1 MYWRVN
7 VNYNI
12 GVKVSFIVQCIT
24 RDGHLND
31 LCLPGRILPGYNP
44 AMIKSLSLI
53 LCSCLLLAGCITTQS
68 SSGSHHDRVSREIA
82 EILAK
87 SEQDVTVGDNIKI
100 TVNLLTTSVTDYFAI
115 NALLQRTYGDVTV
128 TNRPEIDTESGLQI
142 VVAGEDFRAQLDIAK
157 RKLKSSEDSELFLVL
172 ADGAT
177 GYINIG
183 REIAVPRFY
192 YFGRWYNS
200 INYEF
205 RKAGRSLKITARKL
219 PSGLIEMEL
228 TPVFSRFLSDGGD
241 LEMTEL
247 STTVRARPGQTVVI
261 GGDTDSDENVAQAL
275 LGYSKTG
282 EMKETLITATPQI
295 R

>member
-1 MYWRVN
+1 M
-7 VNYNI
+7 
-12 GVKVSFIVQCIT
+12 IT
-24 RDGHLND
+24 GGGHFND
-31 LCLPGRILPGYNP
+31 LCLLRHIPAGYNP
-44 AMIKSLSLI
+44 AMIKSLILI
-53 LCSCLLLAGCITTQS
+53 LCFCLLLVGCITSQT

-87 SEQDVTVGDNIKI
+87 SEQDATVGDNIRI
-100 TVNLLTTSVTDYFAI
+100 TVNLLTTSVKDYFAI

-128 TNRPEIDTESGLQI
+128 TNRPEINTESGLQI
-142 VVAGEDFRAQLDIAK
+142 GVAGENFRAQLDIAK
-157 RKLKSSEDSELFLVL
+157 RNLKSSEDSELFLLL

-183 REIAVPRFY
+183 REIAVPRFF

-228 TPVFSRFLSDGGD
+228 TPVFSKFLNDGGD

-247 STTVRARPGQTVVI
+247 STTVRARPGQIVVI
-261 GGDTDSDENVAQAL
+261 GGDTDSDENVARAL
-275 LGYSKTG
+275 LGYGKMG
-282 EMKETLITATPQI
+282 EMKETLITATPHI
-295 R
+295 K

>member
-1 MYWRVN
+1 M
-7 VNYNI
+7 
-12 GVKVSFIVQCIT
+12 VSYLLRHISS
-24 RDGHLND
+24 
-31 LCLPGRILPGYNP
+31 GYNHT
-44 AMIKSLSLI
+44 MIKSLVLI

-68 SSGSHHDRVSREIA
+68 SSGSHHERVSREIA

-87 SEQDVTVGDNIKI
+87 SEQDASVGDNIKI

-115 NALLQRTYGDVTV
+115 SALMQRSYGDVTV
-128 TNRPEIDTESGLQI
+128 TNRSEIDTESGLQI
-142 VVAGEDFRAQLDIAK
+142 IVAGEDFRAQLDIAK
-157 RKLKSSEDSELFLVL
+157 RKLKSSEDSELFLLL

-177 GYINIG
+177 GSINIG
-183 REIAVPRFY
+183 REISVPRFY
-192 YFGRWYNS
+192 YSGIWYNS

-205 RKAGRSLKITARKL
+205 RKAGRSLEITARKL

-228 TPVFSRFLSDGGD
+228 TPVFSKFLNDGGD

-261 GGDTDSDENVAQAL
+261 GGDTGSEENVAQAL

-282 EMKETLITATPQI
+282 EMKETLITATPHI
-295 R
+295 K